1 MVNVLVF
8 ILAPGACNQLI
19 VLDNESVHVQEAI

>member
-1 MVNVLVF
+1 MVNVLAF
-8 ILAPGACNQLI
+8 ILAPGGCNQII